1 MQAMERAEQ
10 LATAIVA
17 APLDDTALS
26 TLERQGAALRAL
38 EATFPLAQTSVELS
52 IPADADSAASMS
64 WADMQALAARLLGDP
79 QLG

>member
-1 MQAMERAEQ
+1 MERAEQ

-17 APLDDTALS
+17 APLDDPSLGTI
-26 TLERQGAALRAL
+26 ERQTAALRAL
-38 EATFPLAQTSVELS
+38 DATYPLASTSVELS

-64 WADMQALAARLLGDP
+64 WADMQALAARLLGDT